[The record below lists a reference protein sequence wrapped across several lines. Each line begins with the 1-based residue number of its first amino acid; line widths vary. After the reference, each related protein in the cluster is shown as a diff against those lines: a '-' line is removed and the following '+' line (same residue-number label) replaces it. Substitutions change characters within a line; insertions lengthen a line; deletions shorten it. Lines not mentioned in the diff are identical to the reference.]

1 MTTEIPQCDM
11 IIMFVQSDK
20 YNPKLLFFLNTQC
33 EPGFIST
40 AFFDQIYQ
48 EWQ

>member
-20 YNPKLLFFLNTQC
+20 YNPKGLQKSQC
-33 EPGFIST
+33 VPGFSRSL
-40 AFFDQIYQ
+40 
-48 EWQ
+48 EPW

>member
-20 YNPKLLFFLNTQC
+20 YNPKVLLKNRTVWARLKSKKVSDKKNY
-33 EPGFIST
+33 SSS
-40 AFFDQIYQ
+40 
-48 EWQ
+48 